1 MYLGPDFCYVG
12 TKTCFKKLP
21 WAVPCIYIGTN
32 ILSTNFILF
41 DRLTALASPTGPCA
55 MTRTEAL
62 ATLAHRT
69 KQIFIDFFIIFGI
82 GKALG
87 NKNEHLK
94 AFVLIKNSQ
103 PNRA

>member
-1 MYLGPDFCYVG
+1 
-12 TKTCFKKLP
+12 
-21 WAVPCIYIGTN
+21 
-32 ILSTNFILF
+32 
-41 DRLTALASPTGPCA
+41 